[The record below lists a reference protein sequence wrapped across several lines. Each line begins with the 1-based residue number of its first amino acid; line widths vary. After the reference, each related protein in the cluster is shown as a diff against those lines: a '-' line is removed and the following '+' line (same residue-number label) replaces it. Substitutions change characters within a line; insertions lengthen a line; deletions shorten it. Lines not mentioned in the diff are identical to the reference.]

1 MFFFGLE
8 VSYFFRIGG
17 LKVGVDV
24 RMEGILTLLNY

>member
-1 MFFFGLE
+1 MFFCLE
-8 VSYFFRIGG
+8 VSYFLSKFGG